1 MLPARQLISP
11 RLLVLR
17 ALAQCSASGSP
28 PPLAPRYLLETAPAT
43 TTWRVTDDGPDPV
56 PPPAEPP
63 IHPFTGKFADA
74 EQAVAYWSKAFRM
87 MMPLH
92 IVATALMIVT
102 MLFIIASDA
111 STGSAASDVVAT
123 KVAVTAMMFLGL
135 GARVAVH
142 RWEDKAKAQH
152 VGATAWTL
160 TVVLTFASG
169 CTACSPDCSSI
180 RSATWIIGYALF
192 ALINA
197 THGMEFWHT
206 TSLVGLM
213 LCDLVR
219 ARFLCGDLLALN
231 LAIMFVLIVHAFCH
245 FQALLNRHAFL
256 ETDYLHVSR
265 ERLEYDFKRLE
276 AGLQRLAPRLP
287 ADACEQAGGSVPSES
302 SDSTSTAT
310 GQGARST
317 QSAPGAMVGRE
328 RRHGPEDVHRLA
340 SRPPA
345 VACEQVG
352 GSVPSESSGST
363 STATGQGARS
373 TQSALSAPGAMVGRE
388 RRHVPEDVH
397 RHSLPP
403 RPSITRCAGAAQ
415 PNAPS
420 SANGHASKPTRR
432 CSWSAE
438 TLARVSAGT
447 SSAPSAS
454 SSTGRSARRRC
465 AGFVVNGSQMSALAL
480 NSPSGSGTVPT
491 LALN

>member
-1 MLPARQLISP
+1 MLGL
-11 RLLVLR
+11 RLT
-17 ALAQCSASGSP
+17 P
-28 PPLAPRYLLETAPAT
+28 APRAALLARDRARSDDLEM
-43 TTWRVTDDGPDPV
+43 DDGFDPV
-56 PPPAEPP
+56 RPPAEPP
-63 IHPFTGKFADA
+63 VHPFTGKFADS
-74 EQAVAYWSKAFRM
+74 EHTVAYRSKAFRM

-92 IVATALMIVT
+92 IVAMALVIGIELLV
-102 MLFIIASDA
+102 LASVA
-111 STGSAASDVVAT
+111 STGNAASGYVD
-123 KVAVTAMMFLGL
+123 AVLTACLVLGL

-142 RWEDKAKAQH
+142 RWEDQAKAQH

-169 CTACSPDCSSI
+169 CTACSADCSSI

-317 QSAPGAMVGRE
+317 QSAPGAMVG
-328 RRHGPEDVHRLA
+328 
-340 SRPPA
+340 
-345 VACEQVG
+345 
-352 GSVPSESSGST
+352 
-363 STATGQGARS
+363 
-373 TQSALSAPGAMVGRE
+373 GRE
-388 RRHVPEDVH
+388 RRPAPGDGH
-397 RHSLPP
+397 RGE
-403 RPSITRCAGAAQ
+403 RPSAMRCAGAAQ
-415 PNAPS
+415 PHAPS
-420 SANGHASKPTRR
+420 SADGHASKPTKR

-438 TLARVSAGT
+438 TLAAAGT
-447 SSAPSAS
+447 SSAPAAS
-454 SSTGRSARRRC
+454 SSTGRTARRKMRRLRR
-465 AGFVVNGSQMSALAL
+465 QWLADERARL
-480 NSPSGSGTVPT
+480 ELRIRHCPYIN
-491 LALN
+491 